1 MPQIPEL
8 IKKPPVPPKLDSGP
22 IRRAYPAA
30 KTSLDVLHERY
41 PKSMDFLGGFSGLGK
56 GMGDAFPTYWNP
68 RPTGSKSGALGDVVG
83 QLNPLH
89 MLPIAGMTR
98 FLKAAKFTAR
108 EEGAVAKLVKAGLS
122 DKEALTK
129 LGLGT
134 RRVPDVPARV
144 ESTAWEEKELERTL
158 EKIKARPEEIE
169 KIRMINEDYPRVA
182 AHNTNIGAHP
192 HDTFSFDL
200 GSIYPVEEDAR
211 KSGMILYPHDAWYH
225 GILAKTFA
233 EEQHHTGQALQK
245 PGFWEDYADQT
256 KKFGYEG
263 NLYER
268 RAKVGAKERVLDVE
282 NRLARQKSVDLNAK
296 DYGLNAPKIS
306 RDIELNDAYNNFLE
320 THKTAMTAA
329 KKPQITV
336 KKK

>member
-1 MPQIPEL
+1 MPQTPEL

-89 MLPIAGMTR
+89 MLPLAGITR

-108 EEGAVAKLVKAGLS
+108 EEEAVAKLVKAGLS

-144 ESTAWEEKELERTL
+144 ESTAWGEKELERTL
-158 EKIKARPEEIE
+158 EKIKVGNTRPEEIE
-169 KIRMINEDYPRVA
+169 KIRMINEDYPRVM
-182 AHNTNIGAHP
+182 AHNTNINAHP
-192 HDTFSFDL
+192 YNPFSRNL
-200 GSIYPVEEDAR
+200 GAIYEVEEDAR
-211 KSGMILYPHDAWYH
+211 KSGMILHPHDAKFH
-225 GILAKTFA
+225 GKLPKTFA
-233 EEQHHTGQALQK
+233 EELQHTGQAIQK

-256 KKFGYEG
+256 KKYGYKG
-263 NLYER
+263 NLYEI
-268 RAKVGAKERVLDVE
+268 RAKKGAEERVLDVE
-282 NRLARQKSVDLNAK
+282 NRLARQT
-296 DYGLNAPKIS
+296 
-306 RDIELNDAYNNFLE
+306 RDVELNDAYNNFL
-320 THKTAMTAA
+320 TNQQTTMIAA
-329 KKPQITV
+329 KKPQIPII